1 MKAKVKATGEIIEV
15 SPTYSL
21 KGINDGTIYYTDG
34 RFGEWIADDLD
45 ILPEMD
51 DLYPKSQA
59 LKMGVAFLTNVAND
73 DTTLM
78 AAIITAE
85 ANNNVASICE
95 ILNDVE
101 NFARKIRL
109 SLKYGGD
116 E

>member
-1 MKAKVKATGEIIEV
+1 MKAKIKATGEIISV
-15 SPTYSL
+15 SPTCNLNNIYD
-21 KGINDGTIYYTDG
+21 NTIYYTDG
-34 RFGEWIADDLD
+34 KLGEWTAEELD